1 MWIQP
6 LGWEDPL
13 EEEMATHPSILAW
26 KLPWGPRGCKESDTI
41 VIEHT
46 HTKRSQHS
54 STVAEGTGGS

>member
-1 MWIQP
+1 
-6 LGWEDPL
+6 
-13 EEEMATHPSILAW
+13 MATHPSILAW